1 MKNLRNLT
9 CAVLLFSS
17 AVLMAEDNAYD
28 TYHHSFRIGWGTA
41 FSGMYVTDLSSRTI
55 VPYANT
61 TYLQAIQG
69 MTAEEAHTYLT
80 NYRMHASSS
89 ATISSGHIFASY
101 AYQFSPLVSFGVE
114 ADALFLK
121 EQFLMMN
128 GYGERLKGPAISTLY
143 HLTLLPTVRFTYV
156 RDRFL
161 SVYSAIGVGAT
172 YSDYSTNLPSQWTE
186 QSPANVGVTANIA
199 LCGLNFHYQNWYA
212 EVELG
217 LMGTKML
224 LWPQSSYPF
233 YTSRLLSVAVGYRF

>member
-1 MKNLRNLT
+1 MKNLRNVICL
-9 CAVLLFSS
+9 VLLFSS
-17 AVLMAEDNAYD
+17 AVLMAEAYD
-28 TYHHSFRIGWGTA
+28 NYHHSFRIGWGTA

-128 GYGERLKGPAISTLY
+128 GYGERLKDPAISTLY

-172 YSDYSTNLPSQWTE
+172 YSDYSTNLPSRWTE
-186 QSPANVGVTANIA
+186 QSPANVGITANVA

-212 EVELG
+212 EAELG

-233 YTSRLLSVAVGYRF
+233 YTSRLLSIAVGYRF